1 MAAQRP
7 LGAPVLVA
15 QVPGQAPTAAHLAR
29 QLAAERPRLVLAA
42 RDEAELENVAA
53 SCRALGAD
61 CVVVPTDVADPEAC
75 RALVKRAVAEFG
87 GVDGLFLCAGQDMWS
102 RLDEL
107 ADLDVLERIL
117 RVNYLGCAWTTAH
130 ALPHLK
136 ERRGRIVVV
145 SSLAGLTGVPT
156 RTGYA
161 ASKHALHGFFDSLR
175 IELASSGVSIT
186 LACPDFVLSE
196 IHRRALG
203 PDGKPLGTSP
213 MNEARIMT
221 AAKCAALIL
230 DAGARR
236 RRLAILSLRGRVGR
250 FVRLVAPG
258 LIDWI
263 AARAVAR
270 GHWNLKSL
278 VKVLSPGAASIAGL
292 LAFWRSTVLA
302 SAKR

>member
-1 MAAQRP
+1 MMLPMSAAEGFAGKVVV
-7 LGAPVLVA
+7 LTGASS
-15 QVPGQAPTAAHLAR
+15 GIGRELAR

-42 RDEAELENVAA
+42 RDTTALESVAA

-61 CVVVPTDVADPEAC
+61 CLVVPTDVADPEAC
-75 RALVKRAVAEFG
+75 RALVARAVERFG
-87 GVDGLFLCAGQDMWS
+87 GLDVLLLAAGQDMWS

-107 ADLDVLERIL
+107 TDLAVLERIL
-117 RVNYLGCAWTTAH
+117 RVNFLGCAWIAAH
-130 ALPHLK
+130 ALRHLK

-156 RTGYA
+156 RTAYA

-175 IELASSGVSIT
+175 IELAGSGVAVT

-203 PDGKPLGTSP
+203 PDGRPLGTSP
-213 MNEARIMT
+213 MQEERIMT
-221 AAKCAALIL
+221 AAQCAALIL
-230 DAGARR
+230 DAAARR
-236 RRLAILSLRGRVGR
+236 RRMAILSLRGRVGR
-250 FVRLVAPG
+250 FVRLLAPG

-270 GHWNLKSL
+270 GH
-278 VKVLSPGAASIAGL
+278 
-292 LAFWRSTVLA
+292 
-302 SAKR
+302 